1 MSTAAARVAADQL
14 GCAPIMIG
22 VFLSSMAVM
31 EGVSPMQKLE
41 GTYSY
46 ALHTNWKL
54 WPLVQAVNL
63 TIVPAPHRLLVV
75 NLVNIGKFHPMLD
88 ISNGA

>member
-1 MSTAAARVAADQL
+1 
-14 GCAPIMIG
+14 MIG

-41 GTYSY
+41 GTYSF

-63 TIVPAPHRLLVV
+63 TIVPVQHRLLVV
-75 NLVNIGKFHPMLD
+75 NLVNIGKFPLTLD
-88 ISNGA
+88 ISHCAWKGADCFSRLELLFEPYQ